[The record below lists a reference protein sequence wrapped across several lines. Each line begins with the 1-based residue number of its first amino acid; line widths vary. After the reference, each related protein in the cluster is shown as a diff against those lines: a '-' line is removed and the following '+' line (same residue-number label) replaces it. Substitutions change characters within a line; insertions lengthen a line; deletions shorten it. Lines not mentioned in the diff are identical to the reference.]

1 MNIMFVCTGN
11 ICRSAIAHKILEK
24 EIKNRK
30 IKDLKVYS
38 SGIFAENGD
47 KSPEFAIEELKKY
60 DIDLSK
66 HRALNIYDSNIEDM
80 DLILCATIIHKEKIK
95 TLFPKK
101 IKNVYTIKEYVGLS
115 DFNLKD
121 PWGGNKEEFEKCA
134 KDIKDYI
141 DIILAKLENANLI
154 KT

>member
-11 ICRSAIAHKILEK
+11 ICRSAIAHKMLEK
-24 EIKNRK
+24 EIKDKK
-30 IKDLKVYS
+30 IKNLKVYS

-60 DIDLSK
+60 NIDLSK
-66 HRALNIYDSNIEDM
+66 HRALNIYDANIENM

-95 TLFPKK
+95 TLFPKI
-101 IKNVYTIKEYVGLS
+101 IKNVYTIKEYVGLI

-121 PWGGNKEEFEKCA
+121 PWGGNKK
-134 KDIKDYI
+134 
-141 DIILAKLENANLI
+141 NLKSVLKI
-154 KT
+154 